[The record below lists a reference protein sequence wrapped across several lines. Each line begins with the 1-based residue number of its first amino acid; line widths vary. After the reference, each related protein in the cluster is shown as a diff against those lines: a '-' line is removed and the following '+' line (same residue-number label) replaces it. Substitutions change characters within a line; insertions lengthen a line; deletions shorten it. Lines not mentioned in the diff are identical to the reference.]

1 MAQNIL
7 SPVRVATNEHIT
19 LAATGSKTIDGILLA
34 QDDRV
39 LVKSQTSAVEN
50 GIYVVQ
56 SDGSLS
62 RATDFAAAATQSTLS
77 SAIVFVESGAI
88 FAETG
93 WILEPDTFAVGT
105 SAITFKRFTINENL
119 ESLVD
124 DVLSYIVLRRE
135 KGSPLT
141 NDELDNNFLYL
152 STSIEDRVRKVDYTA
167 SDVIAKI
174 KSVST
179 ETALIDVY
187 SVRGKTLD
195 DTSGTR
201 VLVTKDSSGT
211 VNATTF
217 AGNLNGN
224 ATTATNASTANLAG
238 NVTGVVAITNGG
250 TGRTSAAEARTALQ
264 VVHNQGDTITGKLVL
279 AKPSGDDIALLNVGS
294 TEPLS
299 SVSGDV
305 WLNASGQMRY
315 NRAGS
320 IYTLATL
327 TSPSFTGTPSA
338 PTPAS
343 NNNSDRLATTA
354 FVQTLKVGLESQI
367 ALKADAATSY
377 TKTQTD
383 GFLALKANSA
393 DVYVKADVYTKTQTD
408 GFLALKANSADVYVK
423 ADVYTKTEADN
434 LFGAKANLTDLNNY
448 ATLTIANQ
456 LSLAIGTKANST
468 DVYTKVQVY
477 TKTETDNLLALK
489 ANSADVYVK
498 AEVYTKTESNN
509 LLNLKANSADVYTKT
524 ETDNLLALKAN
535 SADVYVKAEVYTKTE
550 SNNLLNLKANSNSVY
565 TISQSDATFAT
576 ISYVNGLQ
584 DKWGTSKKFVQTVE
598 PTTGVNNG
606 DFWFKI

>member
-93 WILEPDTFAVGT
+93 WILEPDTFTVGT

-195 DTSGTR
+195 DASGTR

-224 ATTATNASTANLAG
+224 ATTATSASTANLAE

-305 WLNASGQMRY
+305 WLNSSGQMRY
-315 NRAGS
+315 NRAGI

-343 NNNSDRLATTA
+343 NSNDDRLATTA

-377 TKTQTD
+377 TKT
-383 GFLALKANSA
+383 N
-393 DVYVKADVYTKTQTD
+393 V
-408 GFLALKANSADVYVK
+408 
-423 ADVYTKTEADN
+423 
-434 LFGAKANLTDLNNY
+434 
-448 ATLTIANQ
+448 
-456 LSLAIGTKANST
+456 
-468 DVYTKVQVY
+468 
-477 TKTETDNLLALK
+477 DNLLALK
-489 ANSADVYVK
+489 ANTEDVYTKIASNERYALAINVYTK
-498 AEVYTKTESNN
+498 NEVYTKDTIDSR
-509 LLNLKANSADVYTKT
+509 LNLKANLSDVYTQSVTNDK
-524 ETDNLLALKAN
+524 LALKAD
-535 SADVYVKAEVYTKTE
+535 A
-550 SNNLLNLKANSNSVY
+550 NSVY
-565 TISQSDATFAT
+565 TTGQSDATFAT

-584 DKWGTSKKFVQTVE
+584 DKWDTSKKFVQTTE
-598 PTTGVNNG
+598 PTTDVNNG